1 MILPTG
7 VHVGALLYCAIRL
20 TSWGALDELASMTL
34 VCRPSDSDSVPAST
48 LISPAYSEQPRNEK
62 FWQNARRRDTTDV

>member
-48 LISPAYSEQPRNEK
+48 LISPATVSNRATRNFLAERK
-62 FWQNARRRDTTDV
+62 ETRYY